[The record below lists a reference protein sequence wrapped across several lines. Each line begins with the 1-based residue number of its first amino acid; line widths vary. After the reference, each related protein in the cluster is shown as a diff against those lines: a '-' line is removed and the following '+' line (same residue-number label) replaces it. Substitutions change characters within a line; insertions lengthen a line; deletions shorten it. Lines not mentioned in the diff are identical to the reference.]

1 MKADQNNALKKD
13 NSGFTELQS
22 QFDFKNLKKISAI
35 LKIEFVLE
43 FIFCFLLPTHQK
55 GSE

>member
-1 MKADQNNALKKD
+1 MKADQNNTLKID